1 MHNYK
6 DLKVWNEAIHL
17 TQSIYLISSGFP
29 SEERFG
35 LTSQMRRA
43 SVSVPSNIS
52 EVAGRNSQGEFK
64 QFLGIANG
72 SLCELE
78 TQLIPAERLNFI
90 EKNKQLEELFD
101 KIDHIQKMI
110 FKLKDSLN

>member
-1 MHNYK
+1 M
-6 DLKVWNEAIHL
+6 
-17 TQSIYLISSGFP
+17 
-29 SEERFG
+29 G

-52 EVAGRNSQGEFK
+52 EGAGRNSQGEFK

-78 TQLIPAERLNFI
+78 TQLILAERLNFI

>member
-1 MHNYK
+1 
-6 DLKVWNEAIHL
+6 
-17 TQSIYLISSGFP
+17 
-29 SEERFG
+29 
-35 LTSQMRRA
+35 MRRA

-52 EVAGRNSQGEFK
+52 EGAGRNSQGEFK

-78 TQLIPAERLNFI
+78 TQLILAERLNFI